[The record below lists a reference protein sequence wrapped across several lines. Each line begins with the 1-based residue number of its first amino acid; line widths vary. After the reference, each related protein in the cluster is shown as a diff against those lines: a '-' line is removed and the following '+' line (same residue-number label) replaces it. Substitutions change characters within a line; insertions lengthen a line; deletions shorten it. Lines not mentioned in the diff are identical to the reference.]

1 MPIVSFDFSKI
12 SAERKINTSG
22 KIDIRSN
29 ITILDIEKEKL
40 ELAKNEEALKF
51 LFEFKITYE
60 PDAGEI
66 DLKGH
71 TIFID
76 DEKKIKDI
84 LKEWKNKKI
93 PEEVALQVIN
103 NILYRCNLKALQMAH
118 EISLPLHIQ
127 MPRATPA
134 RKDVKEY
141 IG

>member
-1 MPIVSFDFSKI
+1 MPVVSFDFDKI
-12 SAERKINTSG
+12 SAERKEFTSG
-22 KIDIRSN
+22 KVEIRSN
-29 ITILDIEKEKL
+29 ITIIDIEKEKL

-51 LFEFKITYE
+51 LFEFKLSYE
-60 PDAGEI
+60 PNAGELI
-66 DLKGH
+66 LRGH
-71 TIFID
+71 TVFVD

-93 PEEVALQVIN
+93 PEEIALQVIN

>member
-1 MPIVSFDFSKI
+1 MPIVSFDFNKI
-12 SAERKINTSG
+12 SAERKVPTAG
-22 KIDIRSN
+22 KVEIRSN

-51 LFEFKITYE
+51 LFDFKITYE
-60 PDAGEI
+60 PNAGEI
-66 DLKGH
+66 DIQGY
-71 TIFID
+71 TVFVD

-118 EISLPLHIQ
+118 ETGLPLHIQ